1 MVRFERGNAPSGF
14 SELADGLRAEWD
26 IAFVLDGLSISKFWG
41 TVRHRLRD
49 AAAELA
55 LRNHG
60 KCAFCESVPGAT
72 ASLQIE
78 HYRPK
83 SEFAGVAFEWSN
95 WLPACPLC
103 NTKKS
108 TSFPFCGADPCLVD
122 PASEQPTDFIGFKDD
137 LATGLVQRGEETISI
152 VALNRDQLQA
162 ERRAHLELL
171 KWYTIVFRLSDD
183 PTVKDLARESLI
195 GSAQPSQRYSAMS
208 KQYLRDRL
216 PGLVDVQPQGPI
228 DLDALL
234 EALIEVPDGTLP
246 ESQ

>member
-1 MVRFERGNAPSGF
+1 MVRVERGIAPAGF
-14 SELADGLRAEWD
+14 VELTAGLRAEWD
-26 IAFVLDGLSISKFWG
+26 TAFVLDGLSISKFCG

-49 AAAELA
+49 AAAALA

-108 TSFPFCGADPCLVD
+108 TRFPVCGADPCLVD
-122 PASEQPTDFIGFKDD
+122 PASEEPTEFIGFKDD
-137 LATGLVQRGEETISI
+137 LATGLVQRGEETISL

-162 ERRAHLELL
+162 ERRAHLEQL
-171 KWYTIVFRLSDD
+171 KRYTVFLLSDD
-183 PTVKDLARESLI
+183 PTVKDLAREFLI
-195 GSAQPSQRYSAMS
+195 RSAQPSRRYSAMS

-216 PGLVDVQPQGPI
+216 PGLVDVLPQDPF
-228 DLDALL
+228 DLDACL
-234 EALIEVPDGTLP
+234 EALIEIPGGTLP